1 MKPFIEATKK
11 RVKILDITV
20 VIYSEKINDLT
31 YLKILWFKKN
41 QDIAALPELEK
52 QCLLLTVDQFIKS
65 AKISAM

>member
-41 QDIAALPELEK
+41 QDIAALPELEE
-52 QCLLLTVDQFIKS
+52 QCFLLTVDQFVKS